1 MIDALL
7 ESFTQQRTR
16 CLEMDR
22 LIDRL
27 RVYVPDGDEDYFRLI
42 EENKKLLKT
51 LNELIAGIRKVKG
64 KIDA

>member
-1 MIDALL
+1 MIDTLL
-7 ESFTQQRTR
+7 DHFRKLRNQT
-16 CLEMDR
+16 LEQDR

-27 RVYVPDGDEDYFRLI
+27 RIYIPDGDEDYFRLI

-51 LNELIAGIRKVKG
+51 LNELIAGTQKVKE

>member
-1 MIDALL
+1 MVDTLL
-7 ESFTQQRTR
+7 ESFNQQRTH

-27 RVYVPDGDEDYFRLI
+27 RIYIPDGDEDYFRLI

-51 LNELIAGIRKVKG
+51 LNELIAGVKRVKE
-64 KIDA
+64 KIN

>member
-1 MIDALL
+1 MIDTLL

-27 RVYVPDGDEDYFRLI
+27 RIYIPDGDEDYFRLI

-51 LNELIAGIRKVKG
+51 LNELIAGTNRVKE
-64 KIDA
+64 KIN

>member
-1 MIDALL
+1 MIDTLL

-27 RVYVPDGDEDYFRLI
+27 RIYIPDGDEDYFRLI

-51 LNELIAGIRKVKG
+51 LNELIAGVKRAKE
-64 KIDA
+64 KIN

>member
-1 MIDALL
+1 MIDTLL

-27 RVYVPDGDEDYFRLI
+27 M
-42 EENKKLLKT
+42 EENRKTLNT
-51 LNELIAGIRKVKG
+51 LNELIAGVKRVKE
-64 KIDA
+64 KIN